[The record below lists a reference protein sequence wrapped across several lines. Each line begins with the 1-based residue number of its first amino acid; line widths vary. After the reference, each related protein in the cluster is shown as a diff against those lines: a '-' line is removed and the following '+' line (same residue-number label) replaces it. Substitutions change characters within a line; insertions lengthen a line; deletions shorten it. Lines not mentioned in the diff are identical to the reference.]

1 MFLTDAERKVM
12 DLVWKNGD
20 QTAKALAADLAVTAN
35 WRKTTSYTMITR
47 CVDKGF
53 LRREE
58 PNFTCTAAVSKEEVA
73 VWETNELME
82 NHFHGSASLLMASL
96 VEQKKLSLED
106 VEKLYNQLREA

>member
-12 DLVWKNGD
+12 VLVWKNGT
-20 QTAKALAADLAVTAN
+20 QTAKALAAELAITAN

-58 PNFTCTAAVSKEEVA
+58 PYFTCSAAVTKEEVA
-73 VWETNELME
+73 RHETDELLE
-82 NHFHGSASLLMASL
+82 NHYESSASRLVATLL
-96 VEQKKLSLED
+96 EQNKLTIDELKALCE
-106 VEKLYNQLREA
+106 

>member
-12 DLVWKNGD
+12 DLVWKNGT
-20 QTAKALAADLAVTAN
+20 QTAKVLAADLAVTAD

-58 PNFTCTAAVSKEEVA
+58 PYFTCSAAVTKEEVA
-73 VWETNELME
+73 RHETDELLD
-82 NHFHGSASLLMASL
+82 NHYNSSAAQLVSKLLEQNKL
-96 VEQKKLSLED
+96 TVEELKALCE
-106 VEKLYNQLREA
+106 